1 MNTDQDISIVIAA
14 SVRYALGRSSYLVS
28 VVQDFLR
35 RHLDNK
41 FIQRD
46 LKLYQRDIK
55 KHLEI
60 SEGENTFIRQS
71 WEKLLDELNEVKTE
85 PETATEQ

>member
-1 MNTDQDISIVIAA
+1 MDTDQDISIVIAA
-14 SVRYALGRSSYLVS
+14 SVRYALGRSSYLVP
-28 VVQDFLR
+28 VVQNFLR

-46 LKLYQRDIK
+46 LKLYQRDIE

-60 SEGENTFIRQS
+60 SEGEDGFTRQS
-71 WEKLLDELNEVKTE
+71 WEKLLCELNEVETE
-85 PETATEQ
+85 PQTEQ

>member
-28 VVQDFLR
+28 IVQNFLR

-46 LKLYQRDIK
+46 LKLYQRDIEK
-55 KHLEI
+55 YLEI

-71 WEKLLDELNEVKTE
+71 WEKLLNELNEAKVE
-85 PETATEQ
+85 PETVTEQ